1 MNVLFVIHDAHGW
14 AGTERVTNLIANGL
28 SEHFDVEVLSLC
40 PPPHHACGYPYSPEV
55 KLSYLPL
62 AGGARHIL
70 GSNIHMLRFVRHRAP
85 DVVILSGVGEIRHF
99 LLVALL
105 QRPHRPALIAW
116 EHFNATYAA
125 NHPSRRIAARC
136 CDFIVTLTHKD
147 AETWRRV
154 LAPRNVVCIPNP
166 VPGFPDHPAGLET
179 KRILALGRLEAQKRF
194 DLLIDAF
201 AVFARAHPDW
211 SLRIRG
217 SGSKEAELRNKL
229 AARGLEDSVQILP
242 PTHNVAEEYAGASMY
257 AISSEYEGFSMT
269 LVEAMA
275 AGVPCV
281 SFDCPEGP
289 SEIIEDGQDGFI
301 VPLYD
306 VAALAERMGRL
317 ADDAPL
323 RRRMGAAAR
332 QNIHRYEIG
341 PIIERWSSLLRALG
355 DVRLGDVK

>member
-1 MNVLFVIHDAHGW
+1 
-14 AGTERVTNLIANGL
+14 
-28 SEHFDVEVLSLC
+28 
-40 PPPHHACGYPYSPEV
+40 
-55 KLSYLPL
+55 
-62 AGGARHIL
+62 
-70 GSNIHMLRFVRHRAP
+70 
-85 DVVILSGVGEIRHF
+85 
-99 LLVALL
+99 
-105 QRPHRPALIAW
+105 
-116 EHFNATYAA
+116 
-125 NHPSRRIAARC
+125 
-136 CDFIVTLTHKD
+136 
-147 AETWRRV
+147 V
-154 LAPRNVVCIPNP
+154 LAPRHVVCIPNP
-166 VPGFPDHPAGLET
+166 VPGFPDHPAGLDT
-179 KRILALGRLEAQKRF
+179 KRILDLGRLETQKRF

-201 AVFARAHPDW
+201 AVFARTHPDW

-229 AARGLEDSVQILP
+229 AALGLEDSVQILP

-257 AISSEYEGFSMT
+257 VISSEYEGFSMT

-289 SEIIEDGQDGFI
+289 SEIIDDGQDGFI

-355 DVRLGDVK
+355 DAK